1 MQFIC
6 YKNYQGTIQM
16 TKKKLG
22 MYKNLTNYGDSE
34 FSIFLRKAF
43 IKGMGYSEEMLNKPI
58 IGITNTYSDYNP
70 CHGNVPDLIKSVKAG
85 ILSSDAIPLEFP
97 TISIHESFAYPTSMY
112 LRNLMSIDTEEM
124 IKAQPMDACVLI
136 GGCDKTV
143 PAQLMGAFSANI
155 PSIQLVTGPMLTGSH
170 RGERVGACT
179 DCRGYWA
186 KFRAEEID
194 LAEINE
200 VNNQLVPTVGTC
212 GVMGTAST
220 MALITE
226 ALGMMI
232 SNGASAPAVSAE
244 RRRIAEETG
253 KVAVEIAKKSLNPK
267 NFVTIKNF
275 KNALTVLSAIGG
287 STNGIVHLTAMAG
300 RLGID
305 IDLNEFDK
313 MTKDTPMI
321 VDLKPSGSGYM
332 EDLFKSGGLPRILNE
347 LKDYL
352 YLDAITITGKTIQE
366 IIEKHNYDW
375 KQEII
380 RKVENPIF
388 DKGSIAVLKGNL
400 APGSAIIK
408 QSAASKNL
416 LTHEGV
422 VEVFENL
429 EDLANRIDSDDLNVT
444 KESVLLLKNIGPI
457 GAPGMPEA
465 GLIPIP
471 KKLAKQG
478 VKDMVR
484 ISDGRMSGTAAGTI
498 ILHVCPEAAA
508 GGTLDIVESGDIIR
522 LDVKQRLLELK
533 LSNEEIVTRK
543 KNKKRN
549 IEIER
554 RGYDKIFHESVLQ
567 ADKGADF
574 DFLRPVK

>member
-1 MQFIC
+1 
-6 YKNYQGTIQM
+6 M
-16 TKKKLG
+16 TKKKSG

-85 ILSSDAIPLEFP
+85 ILSSGAIPLEFP

-124 IKAQPMDACVLI
+124 MKAQPMDACVLI

-155 PSIQLVTGPMLTGSH
+155 PAIQLVTGPMLTGSH

-253 KVAVEIAKKSLNPK
+253 KVAVEIANKSFNPK
-267 NFVTIKNF
+267 SFLTLKNF

-305 IDLNEFDK
+305 IDLNEIDK

-352 YLDAITITGKTIQE
+352 YLDAITVTGETIKE
-366 IIEKHNYDW
+366 IIEKNKYNW
-375 KQEII
+375 KQEVI
-380 RKVENPIF
+380 RNVENPIF

-400 APGSAIIK
+400 APKSAIIK
-408 QSAASKNL
+408 QSAASKEL
-416 LTHEGV
+416 LAHECV

-444 KESVLLLKNIGPI
+444 KDSILLLKNIGPI

-508 GGTLDIVESGDIIR
+508 GGTLDIVQSGDIIK
-522 LDVKQRLLELK
+522 LDVKKRLLELK
-533 LSNEEIVTRK
+533 LSDEEIASRK
-543 KNKKRN
+543 KSKKSDK
-549 IEIER
+549 IIKR

-567 ADKGADF
+567 ADNGADF

>member
-1 MQFIC
+1 
-6 YKNYQGTIQM
+6 M
-16 TKKKLG
+16 TKKKSG

-70 CHGNVPDLIKSVKAG
+70 CHGNIPDLIKSVKAG
-85 ILSSDAIPLEFP
+85 ILSSGAIPLEFP

-124 IKAQPMDACVLI
+124 MKAQPMDACVLI

-155 PSIQLVTGPMLTGSH
+155 PAIQLVTGPMLTGSH

-253 KVAVEIAKKSLNPK
+253 KVAVEIANKSFNPK
-267 NFVTIKNF
+267 SFLTLKNF

-352 YLDAITITGKTIQE
+352 YLDAITVTGETIKE
-366 IIEKHNYDW
+366 IIKKNKYNW
-375 KQEII
+375 KQEVI
-380 RKVENPIF
+380 RNVENPIF

-400 APGSAIIK
+400 APKSAIIK
-408 QSAASKNL
+408 QSAASKEL
-416 LTHEGV
+416 LAHEGV

-444 KESVLLLKNIGPI
+444 KDSILLLKNIGPI

-508 GGTLDIVESGDIIR
+508 GGALDIVKSGDIIK
-522 LDVKQRLLELK
+522 LDVKKRLLKLK
-533 LSNEEIVTRK
+533 LSDEEIASRK
-543 KNKKRN
+543 KSKKSDK
-549 IEIER
+549 IIKR

>member
-1 MQFIC
+1 
-6 YKNYQGTIQM
+6 M
-16 TKKKLG
+16 TKKNSG

-85 ILSSDAIPLEFP
+85 ILSSGAIPLEFP

-124 IKAQPMDACVLI
+124 MKAQPMDACVLI

-155 PSIQLVTGPMLTGSH
+155 PAIQLVTGPMLTGSH

-244 RRRIAEETG
+244 RKRIAEETG
-253 KVAVEIAKKSLNPK
+253 KVAVEIASKSFNPK
-267 NFVTIKNF
+267 SFLTLKNF

-313 MTKDTPMI
+313 MTKETPMI

-352 YLDAITITGKTIQE
+352 YLDAITVTGETIKE
-366 IIEKHNYDW
+366 IIDKNKYNW
-375 KQEII
+375 KQEVI

-400 APGSAIIK
+400 APRSAIIK
-408 QSAASKNL
+408 QSAASKEL
-416 LTHEGV
+416 LAHEGV

-444 KESVLLLKNIGPI
+444 KDSILLLKNIGPI

-508 GGTLDIVESGDIIR
+508 GGTLDIVKTGDIIK

-533 LSNEEIVTRK
+533 LSDEEIATRK
-543 KNKKRN
+543 KSKKSN
-549 IEIER
+549 TEIKR

>member
-1 MQFIC
+1 
-6 YKNYQGTIQM
+6 M
-16 TKKKLG
+16 TKKNSG

-85 ILSSDAIPLEFP
+85 ILSSGAIPLEFP

-124 IKAQPMDACVLI
+124 MKAQPMDACVLI

-155 PSIQLVTGPMLTGSH
+155 PAIQLVTGPMLTGSH

-244 RRRIAEETG
+244 RKRIAEETG
-253 KVAVEIAKKSLNPK
+253 KVAVEIASKSFNPK
-267 NFVTIKNF
+267 SFLTLKNF

-352 YLDAITITGKTIQE
+352 YLDAITVTGETIKE
-366 IIEKHNYDW
+366 IIDKNKYNW
-375 KQEII
+375 KQEVI

-400 APGSAIIK
+400 APRSAIIK
-408 QSAASKNL
+408 QSAASKEL
-416 LTHEGV
+416 LAHEGV

-429 EDLANRIDSDDLNVT
+429 QDLANRIDSDDLNVT
-444 KESVLLLKNIGPI
+444 KDSILLLKNIGPI

-508 GGTLDIVESGDIIR
+508 GGTLDIVKSGDIIK

-533 LSNEEIVTRK
+533 LSEEEIAIRK
-543 KNKKRN
+543 KSKKSN
-549 IEIER
+549 TEIKR

>member
-1 MQFIC
+1 
-6 YKNYQGTIQM
+6 M
-16 TKKKLG
+16 TKKTSG

-85 ILSSDAIPLEFP
+85 ILSSGAIPLEFP

-124 IKAQPMDACVLI
+124 MKAQPMDACVLI

-155 PSIQLVTGPMLTGSH
+155 PAIQLVTGPMLTGSH

-244 RRRIAEETG
+244 RKRIAEETG
-253 KVAVEIAKKSLNPK
+253 KVAVEIASKSFNPK
-267 NFVTIKNF
+267 SFLTLKNF

-352 YLDAITITGKTIQE
+352 YLDAITVTGETIKE
-366 IIEKHNYDW
+366 IIDKNKYNW
-375 KQEII
+375 KQEVI

-400 APGSAIIK
+400 APRSAIIK
-408 QSAASKNL
+408 QSAASKEL
-416 LTHEGV
+416 LAHEGV

-429 EDLANRIDSDDLNVT
+429 QDLANRIDSDDLNVT
-444 KESVLLLKNIGPI
+444 KDSILLLKNIGPI

-508 GGTLDIVESGDIIR
+508 GGTLDIVKTGDIIK

-533 LSNEEIVTRK
+533 LSDEEIAIRK
-543 KNKKRN
+543 KSKKSN
-549 IEIER
+549 TEIKR

>member
-1 MQFIC
+1 
-6 YKNYQGTIQM
+6 M
-16 TKKKLG
+16 TKKRSG

-85 ILSSDAIPLEFP
+85 ILSSGAIPLEFP

-124 IKAQPMDACVLI
+124 MKAQPMDACVLI

-155 PSIQLVTGPMLTGSH
+155 PAIQLVTGPMLTGSH

-253 KVAVEIAKKSLNPK
+253 KVAVEIANKSFNPK
-267 NFVTIKNF
+267 SFLTLKNF

-352 YLDAITITGKTIQE
+352 YLDAITVTGETIKE
-366 IIEKHNYDW
+366 IIEKNKYNW
-375 KQEII
+375 KQEVI
-380 RKVENPIF
+380 RNVENPIF

-400 APGSAIIK
+400 APKSAIIK
-408 QSAASKNL
+408 QSAASKEL
-416 LTHEGV
+416 LAHEGV

-429 EDLANRIDSDDLNVT
+429 EDLAKRIDSDDLNVT
-444 KESVLLLKNIGPI
+444 KDSILLLKNIGPI

-508 GGTLDIVESGDIIR
+508 GGTLDIVKSGDIIK
-522 LDVKQRLLELK
+522 LDVKKRLLELK
-533 LSNEEIVTRK
+533 LSDEEIASRK
-543 KNKKRN
+543 KSKKSDK
-549 IEIER
+549 IIKR

>member
-1 MQFIC
+1 
-6 YKNYQGTIQM
+6 M
-16 TKKKLG
+16 TKKNSG

-85 ILSSDAIPLEFP
+85 ILSSGAIPLEFP

-124 IKAQPMDACVLI
+124 MKAQPMDACVLI

-155 PSIQLVTGPMLTGSH
+155 PAIQLVTGPMLTGSH

-253 KVAVEIAKKSLNPK
+253 KMAVEIATKSFNPK
-267 NFVTIKNF
+267 NFLTIKNF

-347 LKDYL
+347 LKDFL
-352 YLDAITITGKTIQE
+352 YLDAITVTGETIQE
-366 IIEKHNYDW
+366 IIDKNKYNW
-375 KQEII
+375 KQEVI

-400 APGSAIIK
+400 APRSAIIK
-408 QSAASKNL
+408 QSAASKEL
-416 LTHEGV
+416 LAHEGV

-444 KESVLLLKNIGPI
+444 KDSILLLKNIGPI

-508 GGTLDIVESGDIIR
+508 GGTLDIVKTGDIIK

-533 LSNEEIVTRK
+533 LSDEEIATRK
-543 KNKKRN
+543 KSKKSNR
-549 IEIER
+549 EIKR
-554 RGYDKIFHESVLQ
+554 RGYNKIFHESVLQ

>member
-1 MQFIC
+1 
-6 YKNYQGTIQM
+6 M
-16 TKKKLG
+16 TKKKSG

-85 ILSSDAIPLEFP
+85 ILSSGAIPLEFP

-124 IKAQPMDACVLI
+124 MKAQPMDACVLI

-155 PSIQLVTGPMLTGSH
+155 PAIQLVTGPMLTGSH

-253 KVAVEIAKKSLNPK
+253 KVAVEIANKSFNPK
-267 NFVTIKNF
+267 SFLNLKNF

-352 YLDAITITGKTIQE
+352 YLDAITVTGETIKE
-366 IIEKHNYDW
+366 IIEKNKYNW
-375 KQEII
+375 KQEVI
-380 RKVENPIF
+380 RNVENPIF

-400 APGSAIIK
+400 APKSAIIK
-408 QSAASKNL
+408 QSAASKEL
-416 LTHEGV
+416 LAHEGV

-444 KESVLLLKNIGPI
+444 KDSILLLKNIGPI

-508 GGTLDIVESGDIIR
+508 GGTLDIVESGDIIK

-533 LSNEEIVTRK
+533 LSDEEIANRK
-543 KNKKRN
+543 KSKKSN
-549 IEIER
+549 TEMKS

>member
-1 MQFIC
+1 
-6 YKNYQGTIQM
+6 M
-16 TKKKLG
+16 TKNKSG

-43 IKGMGYSEEMLNKPI
+43 IKGMGYSEELLNKPI

-85 ILSSDAIPLEFP
+85 ILSSGAIPLEFP

-143 PAQLMGAFSANI
+143 PAQLMGAFSAKI
-155 PSIQLVTGPMLTGSH
+155 PAIQLVTGPMLTGSH
-170 RGERVGACT
+170 GGERVGACT

-186 KFRAEEID
+186 KYRAEEID
-194 LAEINE
+194 IAEINE

-253 KVAVEIAKKSLNPK
+253 RVAVEIAKKSFNPK
-267 NFVTIKNF
+267 NFLTIKNF

-352 YLDAITITGKTIQE
+352 YLDAITVTGKTIKE

-408 QSAASKNL
+408 QSAATKDL
-416 LTHEGV
+416 LAHEGV

-444 KESVLLLKNIGPI
+444 KDSVLLLKNIGPI

-508 GGTLDIVESGDIIR
+508 GGTLDIVESGDIIK
-522 LDVKQRLLELK
+522 LDVKQRSLELK

-574 DFLRPVK
+574 DFLRPIK

>member
-1 MQFIC
+1 MS
-6 YKNYQGTIQM
+6 N
-16 TKKKLG
+16 KKKG
-22 MYKNLTNYGDSE
+22 MYKNLTSYGDSG

-43 IKGMGYSEEMLNKPI
+43 IKGMGYSEEMLGKPI

-85 ILSSDAIPLEFP
+85 ILSSGAIPLEFP
-97 TISIHESFAYPTSMY
+97 TITIHESFAYPTSMY

-124 IKAQPMDACVLI
+124 LRAQPMDACVLI

-143 PAQLMGAFSANI
+143 PAQIMGAFSAEM
-155 PSIQLVTGPMLTGSH
+155 PAIQLVTGPMLTGSH
-170 RGERVGACT
+170 KGERVGACT
-179 DCRGYWA
+179 DCRRYWA

-194 LAEINE
+194 ENEINE

-226 ALGMMI
+226 ALGMMVT
-232 SNGASAPAVSAE
+232 NGASAPAVSAE

-253 KVAVEIAKKSLNPK
+253 RVAVEIANKSYKPK
-267 NFVTIKNF
+267 DFLTIKNF
-275 KNALTVLSAIGG
+275 QNALTVLSAIGG

-305 IDLNEFDK
+305 INLNDFDQ

-347 LKDYL
+347 IRDYL
-352 YLDAITITGKTIQE
+352 HLDTMTVSGISLKEVIDKN
-366 IIEKHNYDW
+366 NYDW
-375 KQEII
+375 PQQII
-380 RKVENPIF
+380 RKTNDPIF
-388 DKGSIAVLKGNL
+388 DKGSIAVLNGNL

-408 QSAASKNL
+408 QSAASKDL
-416 LTHEGV
+416 LVHEGI
-422 VEVFENL
+422 VEVFEDL
-429 EDLANRIDSDDLNVT
+429 EDLANRIDSEDLNVT
-444 KESVLLLKNIGPI
+444 KDSVLLLRNIGPL

-471 KKLAKQG
+471 KKLATVG

-484 ISDGRMSGTAAGTI
+484 ISDGRMSGTASGTI
-498 ILHVCPEAAA
+498 VLHVCPEAAA
-508 GGTLDIVESGDIIR
+508 GGNLNIVESGDVIK
-522 LDVKQRLLELK
+522 LDVNKRLIELK
-533 LSNEEIVTRK
+533 LTDEEIKIRHN
-543 KNKKRN
+543 NKKDKK
-549 IEIER
+549 IIKR
-554 RGYDKIFHESVLQ
+554 RGYNKMFYDTVLQ
-567 ADKGADF
+567 ADKGVDF

>member
-1 MQFIC
+1 
-6 YKNYQGTIQM
+6 M

-85 ILSSDAIPLEFP
+85 ILSSGAIPLEFP

-124 IKAQPMDACVLI
+124 MKAQPMDACVLI

-155 PSIQLVTGPMLTGSH
+155 PAIQLVTGPMLTGSH

-253 KVAVEIAKKSLNPK
+253 KVAVEIATKSLNPK
-267 NFVTIKNF
+267 KFLTMKNF

-305 IDLNEFDK
+305 INLNEFDN

-352 YLDAITITGKTIQE
+352 FLEAITVTGETIKE
-366 IIEKHNYDW
+366 IIEKNNYNW
-375 KQEII
+375 KQDVI

-408 QSAASKNL
+408 QSAASEEL
-416 LTHEGV
+416 LTHEGI
-422 VEVFENL
+422 VEVFDNL

-444 KESVLLLKNIGPI
+444 KDSILLLKNIGPI

-508 GGTLDIVESGDIIR
+508 GGTLDIVESGDVIK
-522 LDVKQRLLELK
+522 LDVKKRLLELK
-533 LSNEEIVTRK
+533 LSDEEISTRK
-543 KNKKRN
+543 KSKKSN
-549 IEIER
+549 TEIKR

>member
-1 MQFIC
+1 
-6 YKNYQGTIQM
+6 M
-16 TKKKLG
+16 TKKKSG

-85 ILSSDAIPLEFP
+85 ILSSGAIPLEFP

-124 IKAQPMDACVLI
+124 MKAQPMDACVLI

-155 PSIQLVTGPMLTGSH
+155 PAIQLVTGPMLTGSH

-194 LAEINE
+194 LDEINE

-253 KVAVEIAKKSLNPK
+253 KVAVEIANKSFNPK
-267 NFVTIKNF
+267 SFLTLKNF

-305 IDLNEFDK
+305 IDLSEFDK

-352 YLDAITITGKTIQE
+352 YLDAITVTGETIQE
-366 IIEKHNYDW
+366 IINKNKYNW
-375 KQEII
+375 KQEVI

-400 APGSAIIK
+400 APKSAIIK
-408 QSAASKNL
+408 QSAASKEL
-416 LTHEGV
+416 LAHEGV

-444 KESVLLLKNIGPI
+444 KDSILLLKNIGPI

-508 GGTLDIVESGDIIR
+508 GGTLDIVQSGDIIK

-533 LSNEEIVTRK
+533 LSDEEIANRK
-543 KNKKRN
+543 KSKKSN
-549 IEIER
+549 TEMKR

>member
-1 MQFIC
+1 
-6 YKNYQGTIQM
+6 M
-16 TKKKLG
+16 TKKKSG

-85 ILSSDAIPLEFP
+85 ILFSGAIPLEFP

-124 IKAQPMDACVLI
+124 MKAQPMDACVLI

-155 PSIQLVTGPMLTGSH
+155 PAIQLVTGPMLTGSH

-194 LAEINE
+194 LDEINE

-253 KVAVEIAKKSLNPK
+253 KVAVEIANKSFNPK
-267 NFVTIKNF
+267 SFLTLKNF

-352 YLDAITITGKTIQE
+352 YLDAITVTGETVKE
-366 IIEKHNYDW
+366 IIEKNKYNW
-375 KQEII
+375 KQEVI

-400 APGSAIIK
+400 APKSAIIK
-408 QSAASKNL
+408 QSAASKEL
-416 LTHEGV
+416 LAHEGV

-444 KESVLLLKNIGPI
+444 KDSILLLKNIGPI

-508 GGTLDIVESGDIIR
+508 GGTLDIVQSGDIIK
-522 LDVKQRLLELK
+522 LDVKKRLLELK
-533 LSNEEIVTRK
+533 LSDEEIANRK
-543 KNKKRN
+543 KSKKSN
-549 IEIER
+549 TEMKR

>member
-1 MQFIC
+1 
-6 YKNYQGTIQM
+6 M
-16 TKKKLG
+16 TKKKSG

-85 ILSSDAIPLEFP
+85 ILSSGAIPLEFP

-186 KFRAEEID
+186 KYRAEEID

-253 KVAVEIAKKSLNPK
+253 KVAVEIAKKSFNPK
-267 NFVTIKNF
+267 NFLTMKNF

-352 YLDAITITGKTIQE
+352 CLDAITITGKTIQE

-444 KESVLLLKNIGPI
+444 KDSVLLLKNIGPI

-533 LSNEEIVTRK
+533 LSNEEIATRK

>member
-1 MQFIC
+1 
-6 YKNYQGTIQM
+6 M
-16 TKKKLG
+16 TKIKSG

-70 CHGNVPDLIKSVKAG
+70 CHGNMPDLIKSVKAG
-85 ILSSDAIPLEFP
+85 ILSSGAIPLEFP

-124 IKAQPMDACVLI
+124 MKAQPMDACVLI

-155 PSIQLVTGPMLTGSH
+155 PAIQLVTGPMLTGSH

-253 KVAVEIAKKSLNPK
+253 KVAVEIANKSFNPK
-267 NFVTIKNF
+267 SFLTLKNF

-352 YLDAITITGKTIQE
+352 YLDAITVTGETIKE
-366 IIEKHNYDW
+366 IIEKNKYNW
-375 KQEII
+375 KQEVI
-380 RKVENPIF
+380 RNVENPIF

-400 APGSAIIK
+400 APKSAIIK
-408 QSAASKNL
+408 QSAASKEL
-416 LTHEGV
+416 LAHEGV

-429 EDLANRIDSDDLNVT
+429 EDLAKRIDSDDLNVT
-444 KESVLLLKNIGPI
+444 KDSILLLKNIGPI

-508 GGTLDIVESGDIIR
+508 GGALDIVQSGDIIK
-522 LDVKQRLLELK
+522 LDVKKRLLELK
-533 LSNEEIVTRK
+533 LSDEEIASRK
-543 KNKKRN
+543 KSKKSDK
-549 IEIER
+549 IIKR

-574 DFLRPVK
+574 DFLRPIK

>member
-1 MQFIC
+1 
-6 YKNYQGTIQM
+6 M
-16 TKKKLG
+16 TKKKSG
-22 MYKNLTNYGDSE
+22 MYKNLTSYGDSE

-85 ILSSDAIPLEFP
+85 ILSSGAIPLEFP

-124 IKAQPMDACVLI
+124 MKAQPMDSCILI

-200 VNNQLVPTVGTC
+200 VNNQLVPSVGTC

-253 KVAVEIAKKSLNPK
+253 KVAVEIANKSFNPK
-267 NFVTIKNF
+267 SFLTLKNF

-300 RLGID
+300 RLDID

-347 LKDYL
+347 LKNYL
-352 YLDAITITGKTIQE
+352 YLDAISVTGETIKE
-366 IIEKHNYDW
+366 IIEKNKYNW
-375 KQEII
+375 KQEVI
-380 RKVENPIF
+380 RNVENPIF

-400 APGSAIIK
+400 ATGSAIIK
-408 QSAASKNL
+408 QSAASKEL
-416 LTHEGV
+416 LAHEGV

-444 KESVLLLKNIGPI
+444 KDSILLLKNIGPI

-508 GGTLDIVESGDIIR
+508 GGTLDIVKSGDIIK
-522 LDVKQRLLELK
+522 LDVKKRLLELK
-533 LSNEEIVTRK
+533 LSDQEIASRK
-543 KNKKRN
+543 KSKKSDK
-549 IEIER
+549 IIKR

>member
-1 MQFIC
+1 M
-6 YKNYQGTIQM
+6 N
-16 TKKKLG
+16 KKKFG

-85 ILSSDAIPLEFP
+85 ILASGAIPLEFP
-97 TISIHESFAYPTSMY
+97 TISIHESFSYPTSMY

-124 IKAQPMDACVLI
+124 MKAQPMDACVLI

-155 PSIQLVTGPMLTGSH
+155 PCIQLVTGPMLTGSH

-186 KFRAEEID
+186 KFRADEID
-194 LAEINE
+194 LQEINE

-226 ALGMMI
+226 ALGMMVP
-232 SNGASAPAVSAE
+232 NGAAAPAVSAE

-253 KVAVEIAKKSLNPK
+253 KVAVDIANKSLNPNK
-267 NFVTIKNF
+267 FLTIKNF
-275 KNALTVLSAIGG
+275 KNALIVLSAIGG

-300 RLGID
+300 RLGIE
-305 IDLNEFDK
+305 IDLKEFDD
-313 MTKDTPMI
+313 MTKDIPMI
-321 VDLKPSGSGYM
+321 VDLKPSGTGYM

-347 LKDYL
+347 LKEYL
-352 YLDAITITGKTIQE
+352 YLDALTVTGE
-366 IIEKHNYDW
+366 CLEDIIKKYNYDW
-375 KQEII
+375 KQEVV
-380 RKVENPIF
+380 RMTNDPIF

-408 QSAASKNL
+408 QSAASANL

-429 EDLANRIDSDDLNVT
+429 EDLANRIDSEDLNVT
-444 KESVLLLKNIGPI
+444 KDSILLLRNIGPI

-471 KKLAKQG
+471 KKLARQG

-508 GGTLDIVESGDIIR
+508 GGTLGIVESGDIIK
-522 LDVKQRLLELK
+522 LDVKNRLLELK
-533 LSNEEIVTRK
+533 LSDEEINKRK
-543 KNKKRN
+543 KNKKIN
-549 IEIER
+549 TDVKR
-554 RGYDKIFHESVLQ
+554 RGYNKIFHESVLQ

>member
-1 MQFIC
+1 MS
-6 YKNYQGTIQM
+6 
-16 TKKKLG
+16 KKKSG

-85 ILSSDAIPLEFP
+85 ILSSGAIPLEFP
-97 TISIHESFAYPTSMY
+97 TISIHESFSYPTSMY

-124 IKAQPMDACVLI
+124 MKAQPMDACVLI

-155 PSIQLVTGPMLTGSH
+155 PCVQLVTGPMLTGSH

-186 KFRAEEID
+186 KFRADEID
-194 LAEINE
+194 LQEINE

-226 ALGMMI
+226 ALGMMVP
-232 SNGASAPAVSAE
+232 NGASAPAVSAE

-253 KVAVEIAKKSLNPK
+253 KVAVDIANKSLNPNK
-267 NFVTIKNF
+267 FLTIKNF
-275 KNALTVLSAIGG
+275 KNALIVLSAIGG
-287 STNGIVHLTAMAG
+287 STNGIVHLIAMAG
-300 RLGID
+300 RLGIE
-305 IDLNEFDK
+305 IDLKEFDD
-313 MTKDTPMI
+313 MTKDIPMI
-321 VDLKPSGSGYM
+321 VDLKPSGAGYM

-347 LKDYL
+347 LKEYL
-352 YLDAITITGKTIQE
+352 YLDAVTVTGE
-366 IIEKHNYDW
+366 CLGDIIKNYSYDW
-375 KQEII
+375 KQEVV
-380 RKVENPIF
+380 RMANDPIF

-408 QSAASKNL
+408 QSAASTNL

-429 EDLANRIDSDDLNVT
+429 EDLANRIDSEDLNVT
-444 KESVLLLKNIGPI
+444 KDSILLLRNIGPI

-471 KKLAKQG
+471 KKLARQG

-498 ILHVCPEAAA
+498 VLHVCPEAAA
-508 GGTLDIVESGDIIR
+508 GGTLGIVESGDIIK
-522 LDVKQRLLELK
+522 LDVKNRLLELK
-533 LSNEEIVTRK
+533 LSDEEINKRK
-543 KNKKRN
+543 KNKKLN
-549 IEIER
+549 TDVKR
-554 RGYDKIFHESVLQ
+554 RGYSKIFHESVLQ
-567 ADKGADF
+567 ADKGVDF

>member
-1 MQFIC
+1 
-6 YKNYQGTIQM
+6 M
-16 TKKKLG
+16 TKNKSG

-70 CHGNVPDLIKSVKAG
+70 CHGNIPDLIKSVKTG
-85 ILSSDAIPLEFP
+85 ILSSGAIPLEFP

-143 PAQLMGAFSANI
+143 PAQLMGAFSTNI
-155 PSIQLVTGPMLTGSH
+155 PAIQLVTGPMLTGSH

-186 KFRAEEID
+186 KYRAEEID

-253 KVAVEIAKKSLNPK
+253 KVAVEIAKKSFSPK
-267 NFVTIKNF
+267 NFLTIKNF
-275 KNALTVLSAIGG
+275 RNALTVLSAIGG

-313 MTKDTPMI
+313 MTRDTPMI

-352 YLDAITITGKTIQE
+352 CLDAITITGKTIQE
-366 IIEKHNYDW
+366 IIEQHNYDW

-400 APGSAIIK
+400 APKSAIIK
-408 QSAASKNL
+408 QSAASKEL
-416 LTHEGV
+416 LAHEGV

-444 KESVLLLKNIGPI
+444 KDSILLLKNIGPI

-498 ILHVCPEAAA
+498 ILHVCPEAAV
-508 GGTLDIVESGDIIR
+508 GGTLDIVQSGDIIK

-533 LSNEEIVTRK
+533 LSDKEIANRK
-543 KNKKRN
+543 KTQKNN
-549 IEIER
+549 IEMKR

-574 DFLRPVK
+574 DFLRPIK

>member
-1 MQFIC
+1 
-6 YKNYQGTIQM
+6 M
-16 TKKKLG
+16 TKKKSG

-85 ILSSDAIPLEFP
+85 ILSSGAIPLEFP

-124 IKAQPMDACVLI
+124 MKAQPMDACVLI

-155 PSIQLVTGPMLTGSH
+155 PAIQLVTGPMLTGSH

-194 LAEINE
+194 LDEINE

-253 KVAVEIAKKSLNPK
+253 KVAVEIANKSFNPK
-267 NFVTIKNF
+267 SFLNLKNF

-352 YLDAITITGKTIQE
+352 YLDAISVTGETVKE
-366 IIEKHNYDW
+366 IIEKNKYNW
-375 KQEII
+375 KQEVI

-400 APGSAIIK
+400 APNSAIIK
-408 QSAASKNL
+408 QSAASKEL
-416 LTHEGV
+416 LAHEGV

-444 KESVLLLKNIGPI
+444 KDSILLLKNIGPI

-508 GGTLDIVESGDIIR
+508 GGTLDIVQSGDIIK

-533 LSNEEIVTRK
+533 LSDEEIANRK
-543 KNKKRN
+543 KSKKSN
-549 IEIER
+549 TEMKR

>member
-1 MQFIC
+1 
-6 YKNYQGTIQM
+6 M
-16 TKKKLG
+16 TKKNSG

-85 ILSSDAIPLEFP
+85 ILSSGAIPLEFP

-124 IKAQPMDACVLI
+124 MKAQPMDACVLI

-155 PSIQLVTGPMLTGSH
+155 PAIQLVTGPMLTGSH

-212 GVMGTAST
+212 GVKGTAST

-244 RRRIAEETG
+244 RKRIAEETG
-253 KVAVEIAKKSLNPK
+253 KVAVEIASKSFNPK
-267 NFVTIKNF
+267 SFLTLKNF

-347 LKDYL
+347 LKDFL
-352 YLDAITITGKTIQE
+352 YLDAVTVTGETIQE
-366 IIEKHNYDW
+366 IIDKNKYNW
-375 KQEII
+375 KQEVI

-400 APGSAIIK
+400 APRSAIIK
-408 QSAASKNL
+408 QSAASKEL
-416 LTHEGV
+416 LAHEGV

-444 KESVLLLKNIGPI
+444 KDSILLLKNIGPI

-508 GGTLDIVESGDIIR
+508 GGTLDIVKSGDIIK

-533 LSNEEIVTRK
+533 LSDEEIAIRK
-543 KNKKRN
+543 KSKKSN
-549 IEIER
+549 TEIKR

>member
-1 MQFIC
+1 
-6 YKNYQGTIQM
+6 M
-16 TKKKLG
+16 TKKNSG

-70 CHGNVPDLIKSVKAG
+70 CHGNVSDLIKSVKAG
-85 ILSSDAIPLEFP
+85 ILSSGAIPLEFP

-143 PAQLMGAFSANI
+143 PAQLMGAFRANI
-155 PSIQLVTGPMLTGSH
+155 PAIQLVTGPMLTGSH

-253 KVAVEIAKKSLNPK
+253 KMAVEIATKSFNPK
-267 NFVTIKNF
+267 NFLTIKNF

-347 LKDYL
+347 LKDFL
-352 YLDAITITGKTIQE
+352 YLDAITVTGETVQE
-366 IIEKHNYDW
+366 IIDKNKYNW
-375 KQEII
+375 KQEVI

-400 APGSAIIK
+400 APRSAIIK
-408 QSAASKNL
+408 QSAASKEL
-416 LTHEGV
+416 LAHEGV

-429 EDLANRIDSDDLNVT
+429 EDLENRIDSDDLNVT
-444 KESVLLLKNIGPI
+444 KDSILLLKNIGPI

-508 GGTLDIVESGDIIR
+508 GGTLDIVKTGDIIK
-522 LDVKQRLLELK
+522 LDVKERLLELK
-533 LSNEEIVTRK
+533 LSDEEIATRK
-543 KNKKRN
+543 KSKKSNR
-549 IEIER
+549 EIKR
-554 RGYDKIFHESVLQ
+554 RGYNKIFHESVLQ

>member
-179 DCRGYWA
+179 DCRGFWA
-186 KFRAEEID
+186 KYRAEEID

-253 KVAVEIAKKSLNPK
+253 KVAVEIAKKSFNPK
-267 NFVTIKNF
+267 NFLTIKNF

-313 MTKDTPMI
+313 MTKNTPMI

-352 YLDAITITGKTIQE
+352 YLDAITVTGETIIE
-366 IIEKHNYDW
+366 IIEKNKYNW

-388 DKGSIAVLKGNL
+388 DKGSIAVLRGNL

-408 QSAASKNL
+408 QSAASKDL
-416 LTHEGV
+416 LDHEGI

-429 EDLANRIDSDDLNVT
+429 EDLANRIDNDDLNVT
-444 KESVLLLKNIGPI
+444 KDSILLLKNIGPI

-508 GGTLDIVESGDIIR
+508 GGTLDIVKSGDIIK
-522 LDVKQRLLELK
+522 LDVQQRLLELK
-533 LSNEEIVTRK
+533 LSDDEIKIRK

-549 IEIER
+549 IKLNR

-574 DFLRPVK
+574 DFLRDLK

>member
-1 MQFIC
+1 M
-6 YKNYQGTIQM
+6 N
-16 TKKKLG
+16 KKKSG

-85 ILSSDAIPLEFP
+85 ILASGAIPLEFP
-97 TISIHESFAYPTSMY
+97 TISIHESFSYPTSMY

-124 IKAQPMDACVLI
+124 MKAQPMDACVLI

-155 PSIQLVTGPMLTGSH
+155 PCIQLVTGPMLTGSH

-186 KFRAEEID
+186 KFRADEID
-194 LAEINE
+194 LQEINE

-226 ALGMMI
+226 ALGMMVP
-232 SNGASAPAVSAE
+232 NGAAAPAVSAE

-253 KVAVEIAKKSLNPK
+253 KIAVDIANKSLNPNK
-267 NFVTIKNF
+267 FLTIKNF
-275 KNALTVLSAIGG
+275 KNALIVLSAIGG

-300 RLGID
+300 RLGIE
-305 IDLNEFDK
+305 IDLKEFDD
-313 MTKDTPMI
+313 MTKDIPMI
-321 VDLKPSGSGYM
+321 VDLKPSGTGYM

-347 LKDYL
+347 LKEYL
-352 YLDAITITGKTIQE
+352 YLDALTVTGE
-366 IIEKHNYDW
+366 CLEDIIKKYNYGW
-375 KQEII
+375 KQEVV
-380 RKVENPIF
+380 RTTNDPIF

-400 APGSAIIK
+400 ASGSAIIK
-408 QSAASKNL
+408 QSAASANL

-429 EDLANRIDSDDLNVT
+429 EDLANRIDSEDLNVT
-444 KESVLLLKNIGPI
+444 KDSILLLRNIGPI

-471 KKLAKQG
+471 KKLARQG

-508 GGTLDIVESGDIIR
+508 GGTLGIVESGDIIK
-522 LDVKQRLLELK
+522 LDVKNRLLELK
-533 LSNEEIVTRK
+533 LSDEEINKRK
-543 KNKKRN
+543 KNKKIN
-549 IEIER
+549 TDVKR
-554 RGYDKIFHESVLQ
+554 RGYNKIFHESVLQ

>member
-1 MQFIC
+1 
-6 YKNYQGTIQM
+6 M
-16 TKKKLG
+16 TKKKSG

-85 ILSSDAIPLEFP
+85 ILSSGAIPLEFP

-124 IKAQPMDACVLI
+124 MKAQPMDACVLI

-155 PSIQLVTGPMLTGSH
+155 PAIQLVTGPMLTGSH

-253 KVAVEIAKKSLNPK
+253 KVAVEIAKKSFNPK
-267 NFVTIKNF
+267 SFLTLKNF

-352 YLDAITITGKTIQE
+352 YLDAITVTGETIKE
-366 IIEKHNYDW
+366 IIEKNKYNW
-375 KQEII
+375 KQEVI
-380 RKVENPIF
+380 RNVENPIF

-400 APGSAIIK
+400 APKSAIIK
-408 QSAASKNL
+408 QSAASKEL
-416 LTHEGV
+416 LAHEGV

-444 KESVLLLKNIGPI
+444 KDSILLLKNIGPI

-508 GGTLDIVESGDIIR
+508 GGALDIVKSGDIIK
-522 LDVKQRLLELK
+522 LDVKKRLLDLK
-533 LSNEEIVTRK
+533 LSDEEIASRK
-543 KNKKRN
+543 KSKKSNKGIK
-549 IEIER
+549 R

>member
-1 MQFIC
+1 
-6 YKNYQGTIQM
+6 M
-16 TKKKLG
+16 TKKKSG

-85 ILSSDAIPLEFP
+85 ILSSGAIPLEFP

-124 IKAQPMDACVLI
+124 MKAQPMDACVLI

-155 PSIQLVTGPMLTGSH
+155 PAIQLVTGPMLTGSH

-194 LAEINE
+194 LDEINE

-253 KVAVEIAKKSLNPK
+253 KVAVEIANKSFNPK
-267 NFVTIKNF
+267 SFLTLKNF

-352 YLDAITITGKTIQE
+352 YLDAISVTGETVKE
-366 IIEKHNYDW
+366 IIEKNKYNW
-375 KQEII
+375 KQEVI

-400 APGSAIIK
+400 APKSAIIK
-408 QSAASKNL
+408 QSAASKEL
-416 LTHEGV
+416 LAHEGV

-444 KESVLLLKNIGPI
+444 KDSILLLKNIGPI

-508 GGTLDIVESGDIIR
+508 GGTLDVVQSGDIIK

-533 LSNEEIVTRK
+533 LSDEEIANRK
-543 KNKKRN
+543 KSKKSN
-549 IEIER
+549 TEMKR

-567 ADKGADF
+567 ADKGVDF

>member
-1 MQFIC
+1 
-6 YKNYQGTIQM
+6 M
-16 TKKKLG
+16 TKKKSG

-85 ILSSDAIPLEFP
+85 ILSSGAIPLEFP

-124 IKAQPMDACVLI
+124 MKAQPMDACVLI

-155 PSIQLVTGPMLTGSH
+155 PAIQLVTGPMLTGSH

-194 LAEINE
+194 LDEINE

-253 KVAVEIAKKSLNPK
+253 KVAVEIANKSFNPK
-267 NFVTIKNF
+267 SFLTLKNF

-352 YLDAITITGKTIQE
+352 YLDAITVTGETIKE
-366 IIEKHNYDW
+366 IIEKNKYNW
-375 KQEII
+375 KQEVI

-400 APGSAIIK
+400 APKSAIIK
-408 QSAASKNL
+408 QSAASKEL
-416 LTHEGV
+416 LAHEGV

-444 KESVLLLKNIGPI
+444 KDSILLLKNIGPI

-508 GGTLDIVESGDIIR
+508 GGTLDIVESGDIIK

-533 LSNEEIVTRK
+533 LSDEEIANRK
-543 KNKKRN
+543 KSKKSN
-549 IEIER
+549 TEMKR

>member
-1 MQFIC
+1 MS
-6 YKNYQGTIQM
+6 
-16 TKKKLG
+16 KKKSG

-85 ILSSDAIPLEFP
+85 ILSSGAIPLEFP
-97 TISIHESFAYPTSMY
+97 TISIHESFSYPTSMY

-124 IKAQPMDACVLI
+124 MKAQPMDACVLI

-155 PSIQLVTGPMLTGSH
+155 PCIQLVTGPMLTGSH

-186 KFRAEEID
+186 KFRADEID
-194 LAEINE
+194 LQEINE

-226 ALGMMI
+226 ALGMMVP
-232 SNGASAPAVSAE
+232 NGATAPAVSAE

-253 KVAVEIAKKSLNPK
+253 KVAVDIANKSLNPNK
-267 NFVTIKNF
+267 FLTIKNF
-275 KNALTVLSAIGG
+275 KNALIVLSAIGG

-300 RLGID
+300 RLGIE
-305 IDLNEFDK
+305 IDLKEFDD
-313 MTKDTPMI
+313 MTKNIPMI
-321 VDLKPSGSGYM
+321 VDLKPSGTGYM

-352 YLDAITITGKTIQE
+352 YLDAITVTGE
-366 IIEKHNYDW
+366 CLEDIIKKYNYDW
-375 KQEII
+375 KQEVV
-380 RKVENPIF
+380 RMANDPIF

-408 QSAASKNL
+408 QSAASANL

-429 EDLANRIDSDDLNVT
+429 EDLANRIDSEDLNVT
-444 KESVLLLKNIGPI
+444 KDSILLLRNIGPI

-471 KKLAKQG
+471 KKLARQG

-508 GGTLDIVESGDIIR
+508 GGTLGIVESGDIIK
-522 LDVKQRLLELK
+522 LDVKNRLLELK
-533 LSNEEIVTRK
+533 LSDEEINKRK
-543 KNKKRN
+543 KNKKIN
-549 IEIER
+549 TDVKR
-554 RGYDKIFHESVLQ
+554 RGYNKIFHESVLQ

>member
-1 MQFIC
+1 
-6 YKNYQGTIQM
+6 M
-16 TKKKLG
+16 TKKTSG

-85 ILSSDAIPLEFP
+85 ILSSGAIPLEFP

-124 IKAQPMDACVLI
+124 MKAQPMDACVLI

-155 PSIQLVTGPMLTGSH
+155 PAIQLVTGPMLTGSH

-244 RRRIAEETG
+244 RKRIAEETG
-253 KVAVEIAKKSLNPK
+253 KVAVEIASKSFNPK
-267 NFVTIKNF
+267 SFLTLKNF

-352 YLDAITITGKTIQE
+352 HLDAITVTGETIKE
-366 IIEKHNYDW
+366 IIDKNKYNW
-375 KQEII
+375 KQEVI

-400 APGSAIIK
+400 APRSAIIK
-408 QSAASKNL
+408 QSAASKEL
-416 LTHEGV
+416 LAHEGV

-444 KESVLLLKNIGPI
+444 KDSILLLKNIGPI

-508 GGTLDIVESGDIIR
+508 GGTLDIVKSGDIIK

-533 LSNEEIVTRK
+533 LSDEEIAIRK
-543 KNKKRN
+543 KSKKSN
-549 IEIER
+549 TEIKR

>member
-1 MQFIC
+1 
-6 YKNYQGTIQM
+6 M
-16 TKKKLG
+16 TKKKSG

-85 ILSSDAIPLEFP
+85 ILSSGAIPLEFP

-124 IKAQPMDACVLI
+124 MKAQPMDACVLI

-155 PSIQLVTGPMLTGSH
+155 PAIQLVTGPMLTGSH

-253 KVAVEIAKKSLNPK
+253 KVAVEIANKSFNPK
-267 NFVTIKNF
+267 SFLTLKNF

-352 YLDAITITGKTIQE
+352 YLDAITVTGETIKE
-366 IIEKHNYDW
+366 IIEKNKYNW
-375 KQEII
+375 RQKVI
-380 RKVENPIF
+380 RNVENPIF

-400 APGSAIIK
+400 APKSAIIK
-408 QSAASKNL
+408 QSAASKEL
-416 LTHEGV
+416 LAHEGV

-429 EDLANRIDSDDLNVT
+429 EDLANRIDSDDLKVT
-444 KESVLLLKNIGPI
+444 KDSILLLKNIGPI

-508 GGTLDIVESGDIIR
+508 GGTLDIVKSGDIIK
-522 LDVKQRLLELK
+522 LDVKKRLLELK
-533 LSNEEIVTRK
+533 LSDEEIASRK
-543 KNKKRN
+543 KSKKSDK
-549 IEIER
+549 IIKR

>member
-1 MQFIC
+1 MS
-6 YKNYQGTIQM
+6 N
-16 TKKKLG
+16 KKKG
-22 MYKNLTNYGDSE
+22 MYKNLTSYGDSG

-43 IKGMGYSEEMLNKPI
+43 IKGMGYSEEMLGKPI

-85 ILSSDAIPLEFP
+85 ILSSGAIPLEFP
-97 TISIHESFAYPTSMY
+97 TITIHESFAYPTSMY

-124 IKAQPMDACVLI
+124 LRAQPMDACVLI

-143 PAQLMGAFSANI
+143 PAQIMGAFSAEM
-155 PSIQLVTGPMLTGSH
+155 PAIQLVTGPMLTGSH
-170 RGERVGACT
+170 KGERVGACT
-179 DCRGYWA
+179 DCRRYWA

-194 LAEINE
+194 ENEINE

-226 ALGMMI
+226 ALGMMVT
-232 SNGASAPAVSAE
+232 NGASAPAVSAE

-253 KVAVEIAKKSLNPK
+253 RVAVEIANKSYKPK
-267 NFVTIKNF
+267 DFLTIKNF
-275 KNALTVLSAIGG
+275 QNALTVLSAIGG

-305 IDLNEFDK
+305 INLNDFDQ

-347 LKDYL
+347 MRDYL
-352 YLDAITITGKTIQE
+352 HLDTMTVSGISLKEVIDKN
-366 IIEKHNYDW
+366 NYDW
-375 KQEII
+375 PQQII
-380 RKVENPIF
+380 RKTNDPIF
-388 DKGSIAVLKGNL
+388 DKGSIAVLNGNL

-408 QSAASKNL
+408 QSAASKDL
-416 LTHEGV
+416 LVHEGI
-422 VEVFENL
+422 VEVFEDL
-429 EDLANRIDSDDLNVT
+429 EDLANRIDSEDLNVT
-444 KESVLLLKNIGPI
+444 KDSVLLLRNIGPL

-471 KKLAKQG
+471 KKLAKVG

-484 ISDGRMSGTAAGTI
+484 ISDGRMSGTASGTI
-498 ILHVCPEAAA
+498 VLHVCPEAAA
-508 GGTLDIVESGDIIR
+508 GGNLNIVESGDVIK
-522 LDVKQRLLELK
+522 LDVNKRLIELK
-533 LSNEEIVTRK
+533 LTDEEIKIRHN
-543 KNKKRN
+543 NKKDKKIIN
-549 IEIER
+549 R
-554 RGYDKIFHESVLQ
+554 RGYNKMFYDTVLQ
-567 ADKGADF
+567 ADKGVDF

>member
-1 MQFIC
+1 
-6 YKNYQGTIQM
+6 M
-16 TKKKLG
+16 TKKNSG

-85 ILSSDAIPLEFP
+85 ILSSGAIPLEFP

-124 IKAQPMDACVLI
+124 MKAQPMDACVLI

-155 PSIQLVTGPMLTGSH
+155 PAIQLVTGPMLTGSH

-244 RRRIAEETG
+244 RKRIAEETG
-253 KVAVEIAKKSLNPK
+253 KVAVEIASKSFNPK
-267 NFVTIKNF
+267 SFLTLKNF
-275 KNALTVLSAIGG
+275 KNAMTVLSAIGG

-313 MTKDTPMI
+313 MTKDIPMI

-352 YLDAITITGKTIQE
+352 YLDAITVTGETIKE
-366 IIEKHNYDW
+366 IIDKNKYNW
-375 KQEII
+375 KQEVI

-400 APGSAIIK
+400 APRSAIIK
-408 QSAASKNL
+408 QSAASKEL
-416 LTHEGV
+416 LAHEGV

-444 KESVLLLKNIGPI
+444 KDSILLLKNIGPI

-508 GGTLDIVESGDIIR
+508 GGTLDIVKSGDIIK

-533 LSNEEIVTRK
+533 LSDEEIAIRK
-543 KNKKRN
+543 KSKKSN
-549 IEIER
+549 TEIKR
-554 RGYDKIFHESVLQ
+554 RGYDKIFHENVLQ